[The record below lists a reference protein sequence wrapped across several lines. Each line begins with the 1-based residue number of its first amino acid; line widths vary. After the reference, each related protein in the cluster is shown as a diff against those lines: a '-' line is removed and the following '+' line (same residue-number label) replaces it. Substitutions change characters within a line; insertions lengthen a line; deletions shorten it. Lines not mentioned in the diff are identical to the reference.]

1 MILAIIPLFFLELFI
16 SMKVGDII
24 GFFPSVIWIL
34 LTMMAGSM
42 LLRLSPYTFMGNMK
56 SVQMGKLDLKSANNA
71 SMAYLLGAVMLIIP
85 GVITD
90 LLAVFLLLYTLYLQL
105 SAKMRPQ
112 QSNRYGNKYDKNK
125 GDNDVI
131 DVEVIDE

>member
-1 MILAIIPLFFLELFI
+1 MVFGIVPLFFLELFV

-24 GFFPSVIWIL
+24 GFLPSVLWIL
-34 LTMMAGSM
+34 LTMISGSI
-42 LLRLSPYTFMGNMK
+42 LLRLSPYTFMGNIASM
-56 SVQMGKLDLKSANNA
+56 QMGKLDPRSANSA
-71 SMAYLLGAVMLIIP
+71 SMSYLLGALLLIIP

-90 LLAVFLLLYTLYLQL
+90 VVAVGLLLYTFYLRL

-112 QSNRYGNKYDKNK
+112 QARKYTQSK

-131 DVEVIDE
+131 DVEIIDE